1 MRLELSRFMEWDQDY
16 MGLRR
21 RSRSED
27 LFVHWRTELKHV
39 WTDNKPELC
48 MGHVLHI
55 RFYFDST
62 EHAMNNIIYTV
73 GLIVIVLAILSFAGV
88 I

>member
-1 MRLELSRFMEWDQDY
+1 MRLELSRFIQWDQDY

-21 RSRSED
+21 RFRSED

-39 WTDNKPELC
+39 WTNNELE
-48 MGHVLHI
+48 LRKKYLPRT
-55 RFYFDST
+55 RFYFDSM

>member
-1 MRLELSRFMEWDQDY
+1 MSLNCAKIPPRA
-16 MGLRR
+16 
-21 RSRSED
+21 
-27 LFVHWRTELKHV
+27 
-39 WTDNKPELC
+39 
-48 MGHVLHI
+48 

-73 GLIVIVLAILSFAGV
+73 GLIFIVLAILSFAGV

>member
-1 MRLELSRFMEWDQDY
+1 VWTNNELELRKKY
-16 MGLRR
+16 LP
-21 RSRSED
+21 
-27 LFVHWRTELKHV
+27 RT
-39 WTDNKPELC
+39 
-48 MGHVLHI
+48 
-55 RFYFDST
+55 RFYFDSM

>member
-1 MRLELSRFMEWDQDY
+1 
-16 MGLRR
+16 MGLER
-21 RSRSED
+21 RSCSGP
-27 LFVHWRTELKHV
+27 FVQWRTELKHV
-39 WTDNKPELC
+39 WTNNELE
-48 MGHVLHI
+48 LRKKYLPRT
-55 RFYFDST
+55 RFYFDSM